1 MAVEFHAEK
10 ATYFFE
16 TMIHVF
22 QKNSEN
28 LLGGVLDHFRF
39 RLLPVLKF

>member
-1 MAVEFHAEK
+1 MVVEFHVEK

-22 QKNSEN
+22 QKTFREPRGGI
-28 LLGGVLDHFRF
+28 LGHIFFRF
-39 RLLPVLKF
+39 FTRP